1 MTLIFGPLILRI
13 TYELMMINIM
23 IWKNTKEINENIKP
37 KNAKKETKT
46 EE

>member
-1 MTLIFGPLILRI
+1 
-13 TYELMMINIM
+13 MMINIM